1 MAAKK
6 NTATSPLTI
15 DLPQSLVEKIAAQQA
30 KHGLD
35 SASAVVREALL
46 QFNPDSCAFGGEP
59 HKQIS
64 VRLPADLK
72 AKLVR
77 AARKKKTSVGAFLR
91 IALEAF
97 DAKPAPKKGA
107 RK

>member
-15 DLPQSLVEKIAAQQA
+15 DLPQSLIEKIAAQQS
-30 KHGLD
+30 KHGLG
-35 SASAVVREALL
+35 SASEVVREAIA
-46 QFNPDSCAFGGEP
+46 QFDFDHYASGGEP
-59 HKQIS
+59 HRQIS
-64 VRLPADLK
+64 VRLPADMK
-72 AKLVR
+72 ARLVR
-77 AARKKKTSVGAFLR
+77 AAKKKKTSVGGLLR
-91 IALEAF
+91 IALDAF